1 MTTRKRRVR
10 AVRKKARQAN
20 LLERE
25 RLAVAERRRLACPS
39 PRLENQEA
47 NRGQVPGSY
56 DVLNKRFNDKFV
68 IGSLDLDA
76 LRFWLYGQ
84 ERGIE
89 QVTEEEAERRL
100 DEFLQMH
107 PEFDPFD
114 PFDSEEYRRP
124 WAILGVADNASPDE
138 IRKAFRKLAK
148 QHHPD
153 VCEPQS

>member
-1 MTTRKRRVR
+1 M
-10 AVRKKARQAN
+10 
-20 LLERE
+20 
-25 RLAVAERRRLACPS
+25 
-39 PRLENQEA
+39 
-47 NRGQVPGSY
+47 PGSY

-114 PFDSEEYRRP
+114 PFQDSEEYRRP